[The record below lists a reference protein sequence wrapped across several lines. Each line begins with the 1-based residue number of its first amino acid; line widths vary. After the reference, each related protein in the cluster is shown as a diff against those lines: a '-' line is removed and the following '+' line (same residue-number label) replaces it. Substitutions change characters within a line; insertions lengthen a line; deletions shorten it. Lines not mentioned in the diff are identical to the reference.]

1 MFEHD
6 PTGDAQV
13 IALPIGRVSHASDE
27 DSVRT
32 QLVAQIRAESVL
44 IAAAEARRLRL
55 VARLADWVTGEAVAE
70 LAALDTGRRM
80 AGPPRDHEVIDAAL
94 EGELQAVLGIPAG
107 PAARMV
113 WLGQRLTRELPA
125 TLDALEAGRLD
136 LTRAKVLAEATTALS
151 TSDARAVETS
161 MLAVAG
167 DGPWD
172 SLSPRSWRARVERTV
187 VRIDAD
193 AVRRRHQ
200 EALDERFVIA
210 RPTDFG
216 MGELLVTGE
225 ASEVAMAH
233 QVLTDLA
240 LRRPANAPDG
250 TRMSMAQRR
259 VDAFFAVFRTIRD
272 GHHQPGLP
280 VRRERELGL
289 VLHADTFFGT
299 GPAANDPGEIR
310 GLGATAVLDPVT
322 ALEHAQQIASELPV
336 NVLLTNQ
343 AGALVRVLR
352 LPKTPA
358 GGWTRQLLDAAL
370 RAQLQSLPPL

>member
-1 MFEHD
+1 MFEGD
-6 PTGDAQV
+6 GTGDAQM
-13 IALPIGRVSHASDE
+13 IALPVGRVPRASSRDA
-27 DSVRT
+27 VRAE
-32 QLVAQIRAESVL
+32 LVAQIRTDLVDAVRANARV
-44 IAAAEARRLRL
+44 IAAAQAEQLRL
-55 VARLADWVTGEAVAE
+55 VTRLAGWVTAEAATA
-70 LAALDTGRRM
+70 LAS
-80 AGPPRDHEVIDAAL
+80 GPRVPGTPPEERVIDAAL

-113 WLGQRLTRELPA
+113 WLGQRLTRGLPA

-136 LTRAKVLAEATTALS
+136 LHRAKVLAEATTALS
-151 TSDARAVETS
+151 TSDARAVQTS

-240 LRRPANAPDG
+240 LRLPARTADG
-250 TRMSMAQRR
+250 TRLSMAQRR
-259 VDAFFAVFRTIRD
+259 VDAFFALFRPIRD
-272 GHHQPGLP
+272 GHPQPG
-280 VRRERELGL
+280 VRVRGERELGR
-289 VLHADTFFGT
+289 VLPADPFFGA
-299 GPAANDPGEIR
+299 GPAANDPAEVR

-322 ALEHAQQIASELPV
+322 AREHAHVVAQELAV
-336 NVLLTNQ
+336 
-343 AGALVRVLR
+343 
-352 LPKTPA
+352 
-358 GGWTRQLLDAAL
+358 
-370 RAQLQSLPPL
+370 

>member
-1 MFEHD
+1 MFERGR
-6 PTGDAQV
+6 TGEAQV
-13 IALPIGRVSHASDE
+13 IALPIGRAPHSSDE
-27 DSVRT
+27 DSIRT
-32 QLVAQIRAESVL
+32 GLVAQVRANARV
-44 IAAAEARRLRL
+44 IAAAQAEQLRL
-55 VARLADWVTGEAVAE
+55 VGELADWVTGEAVAD
-70 LAALDTGRRM
+70 LAALGHPV
-80 AGPPRDHEVIDAAL
+80 AGTSQGHEVIDAAL

-113 WLGQRLTRELPA
+113 WLGQRLTRTLRA

-136 LTRAKVLAEATTALS
+136 LHRAKVLAEATTALS
-151 TSDARAVETS
+151 TSDARAVETG

-172 SLSPRSWRARVERTV
+172 GLSPRSWRARVERTV

-216 MGELLVTGE
+216 MGQLLVTGE

-250 TRMSMAQRR
+250 TRLSMDQRR
-259 VDAFFAVFRTIRD
+259 VDAFFAVFRNIRD
-272 GHHQPGLP
+272 GHHQPGVP
-280 VRRERELGL
+280 VRRERELGV
-289 VLHADTFFGT
+289 VLHADTFFGA
-299 GPAANDPGEIR
+299 GPAAHDPGEVR
-310 GLGATAVLDPVT
+310 GLGATAILDPVT
-322 ALEHAQQIASELPV
+322 AREHAQEVAQELAV

-343 AGALVRVLR
+343 AGALVRV
-352 LPKTPA
+352 
-358 GGWTRQLLDAAL
+358 
-370 RAQLQSLPPL
+370 